1 MELKDLIGYKLEKIN
16 DEEIIVSKENQLY
29 TLKFEENEGDCCGYN
44 KLETNLLI
52 DEKNKPIITNVKYKD
67 ISGETTFGDD
77 DTIEITFFGE
87 NKEIAKIKSMSSSGS
102 GWCYGACVTI
112 KCKELNINET
122 LSEW

>member
-16 DEEIIVSKENQLY
+16 DKEIIVSKENQLY
-29 TLKFEENEGDCCGYN
+29 TLEFEENEGDCCGYN
-44 KLETNLLI
+44 ELETNLLI

-67 ISGETTFGDD
+67 IGGKTFFGDD

-87 NKEIAKIKSMSSSGS
+87 NKEIAKIKSRSSSGS
-102 GWCYGACVTI
+102 GWCYNACVTI